1 MLVKGAPEGS
11 YYNVTVN
18 HLEYSAHTIIDSIS
32 RNVRF
37 LDVPL

>member
-1 MLVKGAPEGS
+1 MLVKGATEGN

-18 HLEYSAHTIIDSIS
+18 HLEYSAQAIIDSIS